1 MKTPRMPSPEHT
13 TFDAICAPVED
24 FEPLPTVKAEL
35 ERDDEFSAGERE
47 APLNGLILAGLV
59 DPH

>member
-13 TFDAICAPVED
+13 TFDAICAPVDD

-35 ERDDEFSAGERE
+35 ETEDEFAEERD
-47 APLNGLILAGLV
+47 APLDGLILAGLV
-59 DPH
+59 EPH

>member
-24 FEPLPTVKAEL
+24 FEPLPTVTAEL
-35 ERDDEFSAGERE
+35 EEEHDPSAEDRE
-47 APLNGLILAGLV
+47 APLDGLILAGLV
-59 DPH
+59 APH